1 MTPAVGVDFLVA
13 SPLLWLTLTLG
24 AYLAAT
30 MVSRRFGK
38 PPALNPTLWSIVA
51 IVLVLVA
58 TGTPYHRYF
67 EGAQFVNFL
76 LGPAVVALAVPLYR
90 HTALIRRSAKA
101 VAGGLVVGT
110 FSAILSGV
118 LIVRLLGGGRD
129 LWVSMAPKSATA
141 AIAMAISGRLG
152 GIPPLTAVLTIA
164 TGILGAVLGSAICR
178 LMRVQE
184 WPARGFAMGL
194 TSHGIAT
201 ARAFQEHEIAGTFA
215 ALAMALNGVAT
226 ALATPAVIGL
236 LATLG

>member
-1 MTPAVGVDFLVA
+1 MTPAVGADFLVA

-30 MVSRRFGK
+30 MASRRFGK
-38 PPALNPTLWSIVA
+38 PPVLNPTLWSIVA

-58 TGTPYHRYF
+58 TGTPYRRYF

-118 LIVRLLGGGRD
+118 LVARLLGGGHD

-164 TGILGAVLGSAICR
+164 TGILGAVLGSTICS
-178 LMRVQE
+178 LVRVKD
-184 WPARGFAMGL
+184 WRARGFAMGL

-226 ALATPAVIGL
+226 ALATPAVVGL
-236 LATLG
+236 LNSFG

>member
-1 MTPAVGVDFLVA
+1 MTPAVGVDFLVT

-38 PPALNPTLWSIVA
+38 PPVLNPTLWSIVA

-58 TGTPYHRYF
+58 TGTPYRRYF
-67 EGAQFVNFL
+67 EGAQFVHFL

-90 HTALIRRSAKA
+90 HAALIRRSTKA

-118 LIVRLLGGGRD
+118 LVVRL
-129 LWVSMAPKSATA
+129 
-141 AIAMAISGRLG
+141 
-152 GIPPLTAVLTIA
+152 
-164 TGILGAVLGSAICR
+164 LGSAICR
-178 LMRVQE
+178 LVRVKD

-236 LATLG
+236 LDSLG

>member
-38 PPALNPTLWSIVA
+38 PPVLNPTLWSIVA

-58 TGTPYHRYF
+58 TSTPYRRYF
-67 EGAQFVNFL
+67 EGAQFVHFL

-90 HTALIRRSAKA
+90 HTALIRKSAKA

-118 LIVRLLGGGRD
+118 LVVRLLGGGHD

-141 AIAMAISGRLG
+141 AIAMAISERLG

-164 TGILGAVLGSAICR
+164 TGILGAVFGSAICR
-178 LMRVQE
+178 LVRVRD

-215 ALAMALNGVAT
+215 ALAMALNGLAT

-236 LATLG
+236 LANLG